1 VLDKI
6 EIRRKPVSADRAIAT
21 VQRHTVRHTRTR
33 LTEQR
38 EARVVA
44 AEELYVV
51 VENRSSAIL
60 DVLIGSQ
67 TKADIA

>member
-1 VLDKI
+1 M
-6 EIRRKPVSADRAIAT
+6 RKPAGVDRAIAT
-21 VQRHTVRHTRTR
+21 VRRHIIRHTRTG

-44 AEELYVV
+44 TEELYFVV
-51 VENRSSAIL
+51 KNRSSAIL
-60 DVLIGSQ
+60 DVLAGSQ